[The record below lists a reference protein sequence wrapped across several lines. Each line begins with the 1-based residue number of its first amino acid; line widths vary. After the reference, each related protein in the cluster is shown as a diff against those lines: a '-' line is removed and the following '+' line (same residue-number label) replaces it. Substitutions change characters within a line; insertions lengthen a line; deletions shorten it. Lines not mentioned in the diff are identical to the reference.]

1 MAVSV
6 LDVAVDH
13 PLYGRIRTYLIINNR
28 LDVEEF
34 VERMDRYKA
43 QPLKVL
49 TGDYHYHTVTAES
62 EKNLIL
68 LSRSCVKRDI

>member
-1 MAVSV
+1 MWQWI
-6 LDVAVDH
+6 
-13 PLYGRIRTYLIINNR
+13 IRYMDRSGHLIINNR

-62 EKNLIL
+62 EKTWIL
-68 LSRSCVKRDI
+68 LSRELRKKGYLKEE